1 MPRFSEK
8 GSTKRVHE
16 EQAFLH
22 FGDFL
27 DQCEGKII
35 LMFLHCVTLLTAC
48 VKRLCHAEEGM
59 NCRLEDVVIF
69 FSGADRPPPL
79 VFTMRPTLEFLNQD
93 AILPTASTCSLIMRI
108 SICYGNY
115 EDFKSTMVFALDG
128 NDGFG
133 GP

>member
-1 MPRFSEK
+1 MLVPRFSEK
-8 GSTKRVHE
+8 GSTKSVHE

-59 NCRLEDVVIF
+59 NCRLEDVIIF
-69 FSGADRPPPL
+69 F
-79 VFTMRPTLEFLNQD
+79 
-93 AILPTASTCSLIMRI
+93 
-108 SICYGNY
+108 
-115 EDFKSTMVFALDG
+115 
-128 NDGFG
+128 G
-133 GP
+133 G